1 MTHSRERRRRNTV
14 ASISVGK
21 YYTLNSNSHTMCHVV
36 GGAIVAGAKFSLFM
50 IN

>member
-1 MTHSRERRRRNTV
+1 MTHSRERRRNNSAV

-21 YYTLNSNSHTMCHVV
+21 YYTLDSNSHTMCLD
-36 GGAIVAGAKFSLFM
+36 GGAIVAGAKFSLLM